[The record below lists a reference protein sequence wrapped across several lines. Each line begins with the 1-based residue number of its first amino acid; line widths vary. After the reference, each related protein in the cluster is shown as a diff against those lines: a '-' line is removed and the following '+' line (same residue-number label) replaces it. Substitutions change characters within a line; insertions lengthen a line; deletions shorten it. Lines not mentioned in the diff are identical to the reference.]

1 MRHIAIL
8 GSTGSIG
15 KSTLKIDLA
24 TGAVLTH
31 KQPEKPPAIE
41 DLAAAAAKLKGEAA
55 RREEIFQKSAADL
68 KTRQSVLDKKF
79 DELFKQAKED
89 PDKGPPPRAF
99 DLD

>member
-1 MRHIAIL
+1 MAKGVLEIECPCCK
-8 GSTGSIG
+8 TV
-15 KSTLKIDLA
+15 LKVDAASGMVLA
-24 TGAVLTH
+24 H

-55 RREEIFQKSAADL
+55 RREELFQKSAADL
-68 KTRQSVLDKKF
+68 KTKQSLLDKKF

-89 PDKGPPPRAF
+89 PDQAPPPRAF